1 MIVAAALAVLAGCSS
16 SISTPL
22 PDLGSSAKTGSLS
35 QQQQKAAVED
45 LNRQGATHEQ
55 DAERQIEQSR

>member
-1 MIVAAALAVLAGCSS
+1 MALASGLTALAGCAS

-22 PDLGSSAKTGSLS
+22 PDLGASTTTGSLS
-35 QQQQKAAVED
+35 QQEQKAAVED